1 MKTTKLL
8 KIYLMSLVVFLGI
21 DAIWLTQVSPKMY
34 DHYIGYLLA
43 SKLNLMAALA
53 FYLLYIGGLV
63 YLVLLP
69 AIKNKSIKQAII
81 GGAVLGL
88 VSYAT
93 YDLTNL
99 AVVKDWPLAISLID
113 MAWGTTLTAI
123 ASLLS
128 YKITTKYI
136 K

>member
-1 MKTTKLL
+1 MKVA
-8 KIYLMSLVVFLGI
+8 KIYLLTLIVFLGI
-21 DAIWLTQVSPKMY
+21 DSIWLTQISPSLY

-43 SKLNLMAALA
+43 SNPNLLAALA

-63 YLVLLP
+63 YLVLIP
-69 AIKNKSIKQAII
+69 ALKNKSIKQAVL
-81 GGAVLGL
+81 GGAILGL

-99 AVVKDWPLAISLID
+99 AVVKNWPAAISFID
-113 MAWGTTLTAI
+113 MLWGTTLTAVT
-123 ASLLS
+123 ALVSFKLS
-128 YKITTKYI
+128 KKYI